1 MGETLRTT
9 PQMPAHGFSL
19 AVNFQN
25 EKRTID
31 IGAGRDHKVARNFR
45 SRRRE
50 VWVYKS
56 RPRSGRRTAV
66 GAKRRRVVWAVGS
79 EGGRPRPPPV
89 RWVQGCNIGENFE
102 ILYWKWCI
110 LVHFDWCNNSSQTTN
125 FQACVG
131 KSRRLNKLKF
141 KVSLK
146 WTCEGWISLS
156 GRVRTSKSIFVT
168 WPSMVLFYI
177 FENPTD

>member
-9 PQMPAHGFSL
+9 PHMPAHGFSL

-56 RPRSGRRTAV
+56 RWREAPKDRLGGWFGRGSPSTPSR
-66 GAKRRRVVWAVGS
+66 KVGS
-79 EGGRPRPPPV
+79 GV
-89 RWVQGCNIGENFE
+89 
-102 ILYWKWCI
+102 
-110 LVHFDWCNNSSQTTN
+110 
-125 FQACVG
+125 
-131 KSRRLNKLKF
+131 
-141 KVSLK
+141 
-146 WTCEGWISLS
+146 
-156 GRVRTSKSIFVT
+156 
-168 WPSMVLFYI
+168 
-177 FENPTD
+177 

>member
-9 PQMPAHGFSL
+9 PHMPAHGFSL

-50 VWVYKS
+50 VWVS
-56 RPRSGRRTAV
+56 TV
-66 GAKRRRVVWAVGS
+66 FRVVWAVGS

-89 RWVQGCNIGENFE
+89 RWVQGCNTGENFE
-102 ILYWKWCI
+102 ILY
-110 LVHFDWCNNSSQTTN
+110 
-125 FQACVG
+125 
-131 KSRRLNKLKF
+131 
-141 KVSLK
+141 
-146 WTCEGWISLS
+146 
-156 GRVRTSKSIFVT
+156 
-168 WPSMVLFYI
+168 
-177 FENPTD
+177 